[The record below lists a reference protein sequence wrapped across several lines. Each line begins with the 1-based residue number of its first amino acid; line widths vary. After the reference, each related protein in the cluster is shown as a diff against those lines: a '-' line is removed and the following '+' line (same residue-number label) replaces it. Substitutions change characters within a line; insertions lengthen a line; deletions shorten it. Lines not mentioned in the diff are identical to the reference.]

1 MQVTVENVNS
11 VKKILH
17 VEIPESSV
25 SQELDNAYNQ
35 IKKTA
40 KIKGFRP
47 GKVPRNVVERLFKK
61 EIHADVS
68 SRLIKDSLIQAI
80 KENDLRIV
88 GSPKVDPQEI
98 NAKAPFKYDATVEVS
113 PKIEDVDFK
122 GLTLKKTLYEASDA
136 EVDIQLKLLQRN
148 TAQLKTIDEKR
159 PVQKGDYVLIDY
171 EGFKKGKPFPELGK
185 TDNFTLKVGN
195 KVISQEFD
203 DQLVGMNP
211 GESKTIGVH
220 FPPDH
225 INKNIADQKIEFKT
239 VLKEIREEILSTI
252 DDDFAK
258 DLGDYKNLE
267 ELKNKIRENLKSGYE
282 KRTEQELNEQIFRAL
297 IDKTNFEVPEILV
310 ETELEGIISDAER
323 SFQYRNTTL
332 EDMGLS
338 REKIALRYRETA
350 EKQVRRY
357 LILDKIVDQEKL
369 ILSDEELESEM
380 KKMAETVKQ
389 SLEDIKQFYNSNKDR
404 LDAFEHGLL
413 EKKAMK
419 LIIDSSKIEETRPE
433 REKPAPSP
441 SSESKE

>member
-11 VKKILH
+11 VKKIIH

-47 GKVPRNVVERLFKK
+47 GKVPRNVIERLFKK
-61 EIHADVS
+61 EVHADVS
-68 SRLIKDSLIQAI
+68 SKLIQDSLIQAI

-98 NAKAPFKYDATVEVS
+98 NAKVPFKYEATVEVS
-113 PKIEDVDFK
+113 PKIEDLDFK
-122 GLTLKKTLYEASDA
+122 GLTLKKNLYEASDA
-136 EVDIQLKLLQRN
+136 EVDVQLKLLQKN
-148 TAQLKTIDEKR
+148 TAQLKTIEEKR

-171 EGFKKGKPFPELGK
+171 EGFKDGKPFPELGK

-203 DQLVGMNP
+203 DQLAGMNP
-211 GESKTIGVH
+211 GESKRIGVH

-225 INKNIADQKIEFKT
+225 ANKNMANQKIEFKT
-239 VLKEIREEILSTI
+239 ILKEIREEILPNI

-267 ELKNKIRENLKSGYE
+267 ELKNKILENLKSGYE
-282 KRTEQELNEQIFRAL
+282 KRAEQELNEQIFRAL
-297 IDKTNFEVPEILV
+297 IDKTNFEVPEVLV

-323 SFQYRNTTL
+323 SFQYRNATL

-357 LILDKIVDQEKL
+357 LILDKIIDQEKL
-369 ILSDEELESEM
+369 TLSDEELESEM

-389 SLEDIKQFYNSNKDR
+389 SLEDIKQFYNHNKDR
-404 LDAFEHGLL
+404 LDAFKHGLL
-413 EKKAMK
+413 EKKAMR

-433 REKPAPSP
+433 REKPVPS

>member
-17 VEIPESSV
+17 VEISESSV

-47 GKVPRNVVERLFKK
+47 GKVPRNVIERLFKK

-68 SRLIKDSLIQAI
+68 SKMIQDSLIQAI

-88 GSPKVDPQEI
+88 GIPKIDPQEI
-98 NAKAPFKYDATVEVS
+98 NAKVPFKYDATVEVS
-113 PKIEDVDFK
+113 PKIENIDFK
-122 GLTLKKTLYEASDA
+122 GLNLKKTLYEASDA
-136 EVDIQLKLLQRN
+136 EVDIQLKLLQKN

-159 PVQKGDYVLIDY
+159 PVRKGDYALIDY
-171 EGFKKGKPFPELGK
+171 EGFKEGKPFPELGK
-185 TDNFTLKVGN
+185 TDNFALKVGN

-203 DQLVGMNP
+203 DQLAGMNP

-220 FPPDH
+220 FPSDH

-239 VLKEIREEILSTI
+239 VLKEIREEILPNI

-297 IDKTNFEVPEILV
+297 IDKTNFEVPEVLV
-310 ETELEGIISDAER
+310 EAELEGIISDAEK

-332 EDMGLS
+332 EDMGFS

-357 LILDKIVDQEKL
+357 LILDKVIDQEKL

-389 SLEDIKQFYNSNKDR
+389 SLEDIKQFYNRNKDR

-419 LIIDSSKIEETRPE
+419 LIIDYSKIEETRPE